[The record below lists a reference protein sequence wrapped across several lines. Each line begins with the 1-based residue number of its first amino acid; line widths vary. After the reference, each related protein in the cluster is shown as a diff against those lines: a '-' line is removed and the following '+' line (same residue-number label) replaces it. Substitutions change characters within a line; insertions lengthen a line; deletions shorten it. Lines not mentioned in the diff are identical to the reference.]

1 MPRKR
6 TLRKHQV
13 RATLSVVE
21 LTKAGTSLELQV
33 FANREKIGS
42 LEIGRGSITWRGGKR
57 QKEKRLSWSE
67 FALHMDSWA
76 YTR

>member
-1 MPRKR
+1 MAKR
-6 TLRKHQV
+6 DSGRKHQV

-57 QKEKRLSWSE
+57 QKEKRLSWSQ
-67 FALHMDSWA
+67 FAQHMDSWA
-76 YTR
+76 YQH

>member
-6 TLRKHQV
+6 LVRKHQV
-13 RATLSVVE
+13 RATLNVVE

-33 FANREKIGS
+33 FADREKIGS
-42 LEIGRGSITWRGGKR
+42 LSIGRGSLTWRGGKR
-57 QKEKRLSWSE
+57 QKAKRLSWSE
-67 FALHMDSWA
+67 FAQHMDSWT

>member
-1 MPRKR
+1 MP
-6 TLRKHQV
+6 TSSSSRKHQV

-67 FALHMDSWA
+67 FAQHMDSWV
-76 YTR
+76 YRG

>member
-1 MPRKR
+1 MPAK
-6 TLRKHQV
+6 TSTRKHQV
-13 RATLSVVE
+13 RASLSIVE

-33 FANREKIGS
+33 YANREKIGS

-57 QKEKRLSWSE
+57 QKEKRLSWSQ
-67 FALHMDSWA
+67 FAQHMDTWA

>member
-6 TLRKHQV
+6 LVRKHQV
-13 RATLSVVE
+13 RATLNVVE

-33 FANREKIGS
+33 FAEGEKIGS
-42 LEIGRGSITWRGGKR
+42 LSIGRGSLTWRGGKR

-67 FALHMDSWA
+67 FAQHMDSWT

>member
-6 TLRKHQV
+6 LVRKHQV
-13 RATLSVVE
+13 RATLNVVE

-33 FANREKIGS
+33 FADREKIGS
-42 LEIGRGSITWRGGKR
+42 LSIGRGSLTWRGGKR

-67 FALHMDSWA
+67 FAQHMDSWT

>member
-1 MPRKR
+1 MRRKP
-6 TLRKHQV
+6 TTRKHQV

-42 LEIGRGSITWRGGKR
+42 LEIGRGSITWRGGKG

-67 FALHMDSWA
+67 FAQHMDTSVIGG
-76 YTR
+76 